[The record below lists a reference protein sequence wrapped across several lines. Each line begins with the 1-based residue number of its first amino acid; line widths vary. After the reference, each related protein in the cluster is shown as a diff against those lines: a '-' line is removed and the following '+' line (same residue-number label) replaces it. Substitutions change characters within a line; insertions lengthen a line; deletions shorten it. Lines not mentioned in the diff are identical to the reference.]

1 MRNIALPITLVTP
14 LDTRMPK
21 TSYATPTQRASGTPS
36 KMIDLFTPAMQSLRH
51 AARGLAVAAV
61 IGLMGASQGAWAHAH
76 PVSSEPAAQASVDAP
91 KSVRVTFD
99 SALEGA
105 FSTLTV
111 VDAQGKP
118 VTQTKAELD
127 AARKTLTVALPPL
140 KAGDYQA
147 NWVAVANDGHRT
159 KGSFKF
165 TVK

>member
-1 MRNIALPITLVTP
+1 MLNIALPITLVTP

-51 AARGLAVAAV
+51 AARGLAVA
-61 IGLMGASQGAWAHAH
+61 
-76 PVSSEPAAQASVDAP
+76 
-91 KSVRVTFD
+91 FD